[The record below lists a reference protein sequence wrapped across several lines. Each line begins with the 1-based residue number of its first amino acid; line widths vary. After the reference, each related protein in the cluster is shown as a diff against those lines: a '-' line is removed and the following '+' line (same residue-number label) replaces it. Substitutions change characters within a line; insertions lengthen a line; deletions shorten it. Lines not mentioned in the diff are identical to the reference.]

1 MTISR
6 LFSMG
11 ILVVIIALV
20 GLFGISTY
28 GLKQNEKAIE
38 MEVRLANAMGVMKDA
53 RYYTVQ
59 VQQFL
64 TDMGATRGDDA
75 LGEAQSS
82 LEGAKASLD
91 ELAVIL
97 PEYANEVSTLKK
109 SLDNLYRSGFE
120 MAMAYINQG
129 TEAGNALMKGE
140 GGLDESSIALADELE
155 NVAEQISARLEA
167 SSENSVE
174 YIATAEKLSLVSSLV
189 SAILIIG
196 VILLLRQKT
205 LPDLRKLE
213 TSLHDIAAG
222 ARDLTVR
229 LDEKGND
236 ELTDVAKNFNQ
247 FIGNLNELIRT
258 VQVQSMSMSS
268 VGEQMQQAS
277 ERTRSGME
285 ELQNETQGI
294 ASAVDEMQGTIRYV
308 AEGADETATVAKES
322 DKYAKEVEVIVE
334 DNARSIGNLANGVDR
349 AAMALQ
355 ELEAKTASVGS
366 ILDVIRDI
374 ADQTNL
380 LALNAAIE
388 AARAGEQGRGFAVVA
403 DEVRT
408 LAQRTQESTEQIQEM
423 ITQLQSGAHSAV
435 TVMGESKQQAEETVA
450 KSQAATEALS
460 KVSQAIGGMSAKA
473 TEIAT
478 AMEQQ
483 ATVAENIDQRIRLIR
498 DEAIATSADAE
509 QSNQA
514 SVQVGE
520 QAQSLSALVSSYRV

>member
-6 LFSMG
+6 LFSVG
-11 ILVVIIALV
+11 ILVAVIALV
-20 GLFGISTY
+20 GLFSISTY
-28 GLKQNEKAIE
+28 GLKQNEQAIE
-38 MEVRLANAMGVMKDA
+38 MQVRLANAMGVMKDA

-64 TDMGATRGDDA
+64 TDMGATRDDDA

-82 LEGAKASLD
+82 LAGAKASLD

-97 PEYANEVSTLKK
+97 PEYRKDVAALKG
-109 SLDNLYRSGFE
+109 SVDALYNTGYK

-129 TEAGNALMKGE
+129 TEAGNSLMKGA
-140 GGLDESSIALADELE
+140 GGLDESSANLSDALEK
-155 NVAEQISARLEA
+155 VASQISGRLEVSSDKSVAYIAKAEALSLA
-167 SSENSVE
+167 SSL
-174 YIATAEKLSLVSSLV
+174 I

-196 VILLLRQKT
+196 VILLLRHKT

-213 TSLHDIAAG
+213 ASLHDIAAG

-236 ELTDVAKNFNQ
+236 ELADVAKNFNH

-258 VQVQSMSMSS
+258 VQVQATSMST
-268 VGEQMQQAS
+268 VGEQMKEAS

-308 AEGADETATVAKES
+308 AEGADETAKVAKES
-322 DKYAKEVEVIVE
+322 DQYAKEVEVIVE
-334 DNARSIGNLANGVDR
+334 DNARSIGNLANGVER
-349 AAMALQ
+349 AATALQ

-408 LAQRTQESTEQIQEM
+408 LAQRTQESTEQIQDM

-435 TVMGESKQQAEETVA
+435 MVMGESKQQAEETVV

-460 KVSQAIGGMSAKA
+460 KVSLAIGGMSAKA

-483 ATVAENIDQRIRLIR
+483 AAVAENIDQRIRLIR
-498 DEAIATSADAE
+498 DEAIATSANAE

-514 SVQVGE
+514 SLEVGDK
-520 QAQSLSALVSSYRV
+520 AQGLSTLVSSYRV

>member
-1 MTISR
+1 MTINR
-6 LFSMG
+6 LFSLG
-11 ILVVIIALV
+11 ILAVVVALI
-20 GLFGISTY
+20 GLFTISTY
-28 GLKQNEKAIE
+28 GLKQNEHAIE
-38 MEVRLANAMGVMKDA
+38 REVQLANAMGAMKDA

-75 LGEAQSS
+75 LGEAQES
-82 LEGAKASLD
+82 LVGAKESLD
-91 ELAVIL
+91 RLAVIL
-97 PEYANEVSTLKK
+97 PEYSDEVVSLKK
-109 SLDNLYRSGFE
+109 SLDSLYDSGYR
-120 MAMAYINQG
+120 MAIAYIEQG
-129 TEAGNALMKGE
+129 TEAGNRLMKGA
-140 GGLDESSIALADELE
+140 GGLDEASIELSDSLE
-155 NVAEQISARLEA
+155 KVVKEINVRLEE
-167 SSENSVE
+167 SSEMAVA
-174 YIATAEKLSLVSSLV
+174 YILKAEKVSLISSLV
-189 SAILIIG
+189 SACLIIG

-213 TSLHDIAAG
+213 ASLHDIAAG

-236 ELTDVAKNFNQ
+236 ELADVAKSFNQ

-258 VQVQSMSMSS
+258 VQTQSTSMSS
-268 VGEQMQQAS
+268 VGEQMLQAS
-277 ERTRSGME
+277 TQTRKGME
-285 ELQNETQGI
+285 GLQAETQGI
-294 ASAVDEMQGTIRYV
+294 ASAVEEMQGTIRYV

-322 DKYAKEVEVIVE
+322 DRYTKEVEVIVE
-334 DNARSIGNLANGVDR
+334 DNARSIGSLANGVER
-349 AAMALQ
+349 AASALQ

-408 LAQRTQESTEQIQEM
+408 LAQRTQESTEQIQDM
-423 ITQLQSGAHSAV
+423 ITQLQEGAHSAV
-435 TVMGESKQQAEETVA
+435 SVMGESKTQAEETVV
-450 KSQAATEALS
+450 KSQAATEALA

-483 ATVAENIDQRIRLIR
+483 AAVAENIDQRIRLIR
-498 DEAIATSADAE
+498 DEAIATSANAE

-514 SVQVGE
+514 SHQVGE
-520 QAQSLSALVSSYRV
+520 QAQSLSVLVSGYRV